1 MRTMLKLGAVFC
13 AICFVLFLFA
23 GCNGDPNSG
32 KETGADAA
40 VTEPVVKPSDD
51 GSIELP
57 MIPG

>member
-23 GCNGDPNSG
+23 GCNGQ
-32 KETGADAA
+32 KENGGDTA